1 MLRISVRV
9 VGNPHSANYNTI
21 YKKIYMTENENER
34 QKVIDYCYTM
44 LGGSMVDV
52 ELDPIHYNTSI
63 DRALNKF
70 RQRSSNAVE
79 ESYGFLTIQ
88 VDVNDYILPK
98 EVIEVRQLFRRSIG
112 SRTGGGDGGSL
123 FEPFNLA
130 YSNTYLL
137 SSTNMGGLATY
148 YAFASYQ
155 KQVGKMFGSD
165 INFTFNKTT
174 KKLTIM
180 QRPRS
185 SEELLV
191 WMYNYRPDFNL
202 LTDTYAGQW
211 LRDYSLATCKIMLGE
226 AREKFSQISSP
237 QGGTQLNGTALK
249 NEGKTEIETLEQDLI
264 NYKDGSTPLTF
275 VIG

>member
-1 MLRISVRV
+1 
-9 VGNPHSANYNTI
+9 
-21 YKKIYMTENENER
+21 MTENENER
-34 QKVIDYCYTM
+34 QKVVDYCKLM
-44 LGGSMVDV
+44 LGDGMVDV
-52 ELDPIHYNTSI
+52 ELDPAHYNIAI

-79 ESYGFLTIQ
+79 ESFGFLMIE
-88 VDVNDYILPK
+88 VDKNDYILPQ
-98 EVIEVRQLFRRSIG
+98 EVTNVRQIFRRSIG
-112 SRTGGGDGGSL
+112 SRSGGGQGGTL

-137 SSTNMGGLATY
+137 TSSNMGGLATY

-185 SEELLV
+185 EEEVLL
-191 WMYNYRPDFNL
+191 WLFNYRPDFNL
-202 LTDTYAGQW
+202 LQDPFANQW
-211 LRDYSLATCKIMLGE
+211 LKDYSLATCKMMLGE
-226 AREKFSQISSP
+226 AREKFNQIASP
-237 QGGTQLNGTALK
+237 QGGTSLNGTALK
-249 NEGKTEIETLEQDLI
+249 GEGKAEMETLEMDLV
-264 NYKDGSTPLTF
+264 NYKDGGTPLTF

>member
-1 MLRISVRV
+1 
-9 VGNPHSANYNTI
+9 
-21 YKKIYMTENENER
+21 MTENENER
-34 QKVIDYCYTM
+34 QKVIDYIQAM
-44 LGGSMVDV
+44 LGSGMVDV
-52 ELDPIHYNTSI
+52 ELDPVHYNTAI

-79 ESYGFLTIQ
+79 ESYGFLMLEI
-88 VDVNDYILPK
+88 DKNDYILPQ
-98 EVIEVRQLFRRSIG
+98 EVTNVRQIFRRSIG
-112 SRTGGGDGGSL
+112 SRSGGGQGGSL
-123 FEPFNLA
+123 YEPFNLA

-137 SSTNMGGLATY
+137 TSSNMGGLATY

-185 SEELLV
+185 EEEVLL
-191 WMYNYRPDFNL
+191 WLFNYRPDFNL
-202 LTDTYAGQW
+202 LQDPFANQW
-211 LRDYSLATCKIMLGE
+211 LKDYSLATCKMMLGE
-226 AREKFSQISSP
+226 AREKFNQIASP
-237 QGGTQLNGTALK
+237 QGGTSLNGTALK
-249 NEGKTEIETLEQDLI
+249 GEGKAEMETLEMDLV
-264 NYKDGSTPLTF
+264 NYKDGGTPLTF